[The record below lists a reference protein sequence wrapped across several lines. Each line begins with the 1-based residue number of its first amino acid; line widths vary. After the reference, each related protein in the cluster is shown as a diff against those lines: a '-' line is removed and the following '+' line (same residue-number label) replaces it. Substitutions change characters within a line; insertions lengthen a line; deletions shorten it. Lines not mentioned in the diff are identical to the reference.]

1 MSRGFL
7 QYHTWRLPVCL
18 GIEYALLSSAIMA
31 AVVLRFYI
39 GGSSWGGSPWTASL
53 PYLPRVFI
61 SAAVCQLCMYYAG
74 LYDLRVALRPSVLL
88 SKLGQALG
96 AGALVLLFL
105 FFILPP
111 LAIGRGIFI
120 PSLGFAVCGLLA
132 WRLLYQRIHT
142 INRFRI
148 NILILGTDAEAQ
160 KLAEELCDYQALG
173 YELRGFIGRDDD
185 VGKDILAP

>member
-31 AVVLRFYI
+31 AVVLRLYI
-39 GGSSWGGSPWTASL
+39 GSSPLTMSL
-53 PYLPRVFI
+53 PYLPRVFM

-88 SKLGQALG
+88 SKLGQGLG
-96 AGALVLLFL
+96 ASAIVLLFL

-111 LAIGRGIFI
+111 LAIGRGIFAPGLAFAACGI
-120 PSLGFAVCGLLA
+120 LG

-142 INRFRI
+142 LNHFRV
-148 NILILGTDAEAQ
+148 NVLILGTDAEAQ
-160 KLAEELCDYQALG
+160 KLAEELSNHQALG

-185 VGKDILAP
+185 VGKNVWPLKE